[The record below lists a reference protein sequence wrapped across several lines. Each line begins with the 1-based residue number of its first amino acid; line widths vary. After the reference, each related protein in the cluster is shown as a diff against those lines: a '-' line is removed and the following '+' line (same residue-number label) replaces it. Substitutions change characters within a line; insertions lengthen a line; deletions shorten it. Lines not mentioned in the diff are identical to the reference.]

1 MCYYNKEL
9 FSLYLNWDKIEWGC
23 LMKDR
28 ITALRNELEE
38 NSLDA
43 VLVFKNENRR
53 YISGFTGTSGYVI
66 ITEKSAYFITD
77 FRYIGQATDQCQGYE
92 IIEHNND
99 KSIFNIINSL
109 GIKKI
114 GFEEDFV
121 TYSQYTEFKDKLDH
135 VTLLPLNGSINKL
148 RKYKDENE
156 IEDIAMAA
164 YITDEAF
171 GYICEFIKPAVS
183 ERNIAMELEN
193 FMRRKGASK
202 ISFDI
207 IVASGVR
214 SALPHGVA
222 SEKLVEKGD
231 FVTMD
236 FGCVY
241 NGYCSDMT
249 RTIVVGQANEK
260 QKKIYNTV
268 LETQLKALDA
278 IRPGITGFEV
288 DKVARDIITEKG
300 YGDYFGHGLGHGVGL
315 EIHEA
320 PRLSP
325 LGKDTLAQGMVVTV
339 EPGIYIPDFGGVRIE
354 DLLVVTEESHRILSK
369 SPKQLIEL

>member
-1 MCYYNKEL
+1 MKE
-9 FSLYLNWDKIEWGC
+9 
-23 LMKDR
+23 R
-28 ITALRNELEE
+28 IAALRNEFRE

-66 ITEKSAYFITD
+66 ITEKSAYFCTD
-77 FRYIGQATDQCQGYE
+77 FRYMAQASNQCHGYD
-92 IIEHNND
+92 IIEHNNN
-99 KSIFNIINSL
+99 KSIFEIINSL
-109 GIKKI
+109 GIKRL

-121 TYSQYTEFKDKLDH
+121 TYGQYTEFNEKLDH
-135 VTLLPLNGSINKL
+135 ITLVPLNGAMNKL
-148 RKYKDENE
+148 RRQKDANELEN
-156 IEDIAMAA
+156 IEMAA
-164 YITDEAF
+164 YIADEAF
-171 GYICEFIKPAVS
+171 GYICDFIKPGVS
-183 ERNIAMELEN
+183 ERDIALELEGY
-193 FMRRKGASK
+193 MRRKGASS

-222 SEKLVEKGD
+222 SEKIVEMGD

-236 FGCVY
+236 FGCMY

-249 RTIVVGQANEK
+249 RTIVMGQASKK
-260 QKKIYNTV
+260 QKMIYNTV
-268 LETQLKALDA
+268 LEAQMKALEA
-278 IRPGITGFEV
+278 IRPGISGFEV
-288 DKVARDIITEKG
+288 DKIARDIIAEKG
-300 YGDYFGHGLGHGVGL
+300 YGEYFGHGLGHGVGL

-325 LGKDTLAQGMVVTV
+325 LGKDILAQGMVVTD

-354 DLLVVTEESHRILSK
+354 DLVVVTEDGYRVLSK

>member
-1 MCYYNKEL
+1 ME
-9 FSLYLNWDKIEWGC
+9 G
-23 LMKDR
+23 R

-43 VLVFKNENRR
+43 VLVLKDENRK

-66 ITEKSAYFITD
+66 ITKKSAYFITD
-77 FRYIGQATDQCQGYE
+77 FRYIEQASDQCQGYE
-92 IIEHNND
+92 IIEHNDD

-121 TYSQYTEFKDKLDH
+121 TYSQYTEFKDKLNH
-135 VTLLPLNGSINKL
+135 VALLPLNGTLNKL
-148 RKYKDENE
+148 RKHKDENE
-156 IEDIAMAA
+156 IENITMAA
-164 YITDEAF
+164 HITDEAF
-171 GYICEFIKPAVS
+171 RYICEFIKPGIS
-183 ERNIAMELEN
+183 ELHIAMELEN

-207 IVASGVR
+207 IIASGVR

-231 FVTMD
+231 LVTMD
-236 FGCVY
+236 FGCIY

-249 RTIVVGQANEK
+249 RTIMIGQANEK
-260 QKKIYNTV
+260 QKNIYNIV
-268 LETQLKALDA
+268 LEAQLKALEA
-278 IRPGITGFEV
+278 IRPGIAGFEV
-288 DKVARDIITEKG
+288 DKVARDIIAEKG

-320 PRLSP
+320 PKLSP

-339 EPGIYIPDFGGVRIE
+339 EPGIYIPYFGGVRIE
-354 DLLVVTEESHRILSK
+354 DLLVVTEENHRILSK